1 MPQIIQERSLWDA
14 HDLDP
19 SPSPPS
25 YFLDS
30 KTVVTLSLTFC
41 PDA

>member
-19 SPSPPS
+19 SPSSSS

-30 KTVVTLSLTFC
+30 KTVVALSFTFR
-41 PDA
+41 PDT